1 MVKSLLV
8 CLVVKNMTKYVKRN
22 IIIKNKWTTIVRE
35 KNYIIV
41 EREPALMVIPVI
53 REGGAIYT
61 YLVKQYR
68 YQIGKEVWQFPMG
81 TLEKKAD
88 PKKHAKKELEEE
100 TGLRTNKITFVGN
113 YYIDP
118 GLSRQQCY
126 VYLAEEII
134 EGGKQK
140 LEETEAGMITKCFSL
155 AELETLV
162 ADNQLTDGWIYP
174 ALYFLKQF
182 LKQN

>member
-1 MVKSLLV
+1 MQLILHKKPL
-8 CLVVKNMTKYVKRN
+8 NRN
-22 IIIKNKWTTIVRE
+22 IVISNKWTTVVQE
-35 KNYIIV
+35 ENYLIV
-41 EREPALMVIPVI
+41 EREPALMVIPII
-53 REGGAIYT
+53 REGNVIYT

-68 YQIGKEVWQFPMG
+68 YPIAKEVWQFPMG
-81 TLEKKAD
+81 TLENKTD

-140 LEETEAGMITKCFSL
+140 LEETEAGMITKRFSL

-182 LKQN
+182 LKKS